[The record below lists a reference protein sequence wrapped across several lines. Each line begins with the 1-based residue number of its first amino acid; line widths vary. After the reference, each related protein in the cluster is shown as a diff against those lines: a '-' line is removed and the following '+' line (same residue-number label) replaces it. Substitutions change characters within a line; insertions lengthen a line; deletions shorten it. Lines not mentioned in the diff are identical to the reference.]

1 MPEQIF
7 VADELVLEDGV
18 LKPTQRL
25 VGLNDIGMIA
35 WHATMK
41 TPE

>member
-1 MPEQIF
+1 MPEQLF
-7 VADELVLEDGV
+7 TAHELVLENDE
-18 LKPTQRL
+18 LQRTQRL